1 MPLIVS
7 KVKIMRF
14 YLLIQNPCVGRASV
28 KERANLLWWVVP
40 NINISHIR
48 EIQMVIKMQAK
59 TSAPLLTILV
69 ELTLI
74 HVLVLEQEV
83 FALSWTL
90 LHHVSLFDG
99 VPHILGKE
107 VIVKVLLPP
116 FENDSGTCHCV
127 CL

>member
-1 MPLIVS
+1 MCL
-7 KVKIMRF
+7 
-14 YLLIQNPCVGRASV
+14 YLLVQNPCVGRASV
-28 KERANLLWWVVP
+28 KERANLLWWVVS

-48 EIQMVIKMQAK
+48 EIQMVIEMQAK
-59 TSAPLLTILV
+59 TSAALLTILV
-69 ELTLI
+69 ELTLV

-90 LHHVSLFDG
+90 LHQLSLFNG

-116 FENDSGTCHCV
+116 FENDSGTRHCV
-127 CL
+127 CLCL